1 MNQGK
6 IWLAVNPSI
15 GVPIFLLAVVVT
27 SLLVHLSIL
36 NNTTW
41 FPGFF
46 NGGAKAKHAAPAPA
60 APEATAPVAK

>member
-1 MNQGK
+1 MNQTK
-6 IWLAVNPSI
+6 LWLVVKPTVGIPLFLA
-15 GVPIFLLAVVVT
+15 GVAIT

-41 FPGFF
+41 VAAFF

-60 APEATAPVAK
+60 APEAAAPVAK

>member
-6 IWLAVNPSI
+6 LWLVVQPTVGIPLFLVAV
-15 GVPIFLLAVVVT
+15 AAT

-36 NNTTW
+36 NNTSW
-41 FPGFF
+41 VAGFM

-60 APEATAPVAK
+60 APEATAPAAK

>member
-1 MNQGK
+1 MNQTK
-6 IWLAVNPSI
+6 LWLVVKPTVGIPLFLA
-15 GVPIFLLAVVVT
+15 GVAIT

-41 FPGFF
+41 VAAFF
-46 NGGAKAKHAAPAPA
+46 NGGAKAKHVAPAPA